1 MSFIFGSAGTFGSV
15 LVNILVDQTLWH
27 CLFICSFCIL
37 SDSWKCRQTMDGVI
51 VGHVLKFPALIALVH
66 VSPTGNP
73 AAVWR
78 YFTVWLINGRLYA
91 LFAHSFAHS
100 FLVLFFADT
109 VHNFAPLDL
118 HP

>member
-1 MSFIFGSAGTFGSV
+1 V
-15 LVNILVDQTLWH
+15 
-27 CLFICSFCIL
+27 
-37 SDSWKCRQTMDGVI
+37 DGVI